1 MAGLIS
7 QASRDYLIRRS
18 RMVFV
23 VRLLEQHCE
32 SELVRRTLPCC
43 PLPSVNLPE
52 LDLSPPCLDPSVL
65 RTRCSAVSFGTAPAN
80 AYPQNLLTNPAADA
94 PARKIP
100 WRLSPP
106 QKYRHRKRLQR
117 VDEVIDTLESALK
130 KQGESIAAIERW
142 RHEMPTEA
150 EMEARDK
157 YTMFDRKSKTYR
169 KGVHSEFPGHN
180 C

>member
-1 MAGLIS
+1 MFGPFRASNPLFGGL
-7 QASRDYLIRRS
+7 
-18 RMVFV
+18 VW
-23 VRLLEQHCE
+23 
-32 SELVRRTLPCC
+32 
-43 PLPSVNLPE
+43 
-52 LDLSPPCLDPSVL
+52 
-65 RTRCSAVSFGTAPAN
+65 
-80 AYPQNLLTNPAADA
+80 
-94 PARKIP
+94 KIP

-169 KGVHSEFPGHN
+169 KGVHKTPKWTRISQRLNPPGF
-180 C
+180 